1 MPRKKIEVE
10 MEEVRVR
17 IPKVQVQRLEE
28 LVKRGDFVD
37 TSEAVRAAIREFLQN
52 LKEVV

>member
-17 IPKVQVQRLEE
+17 IPKVQVRKLEE
-28 LVKRGDFVD
+28 LVKKGDFVD
-37 TSEAVRAAIREFLQN
+37 TSEAVRAAIREFLHDR
-52 LKEVV
+52 

>member
-10 MEEVRVR
+10 MEEIRVRV
-17 IPKVQVQRLEE
+17 PKVQVRKLEE

-37 TSEAVRAAIREFLQN
+37 TSETVRAAIREFLRRAD
-52 LKEVV
+52 ER

>member
-10 MEEVRVR
+10 MEAVNVR
-17 IPKVQVQRLEE
+17 IPKVQARKLEE

-37 TSEAVRAAIREFLQN
+37 TSEAVRAAIREFLRR
-52 LKEVV
+52 VDA

>member
-17 IPKVQVQRLEE
+17 IPKVQVRKLEK
-28 LVKRGDFVD
+28 LVEKGEYVD
-37 TSEAVRAAIREFLQN
+37 VSEAVRAAIREFLQK
-52 LKEVV
+52 LKEG

>member
-17 IPKVQVQRLEE
+17 IPKVQVRRIQE
-28 LVKRGDFVD
+28 LVKKGEYVD
-37 TSEAVRAAIREFLQN
+37 MSEAVRAAIREFLQK
-52 LKEVV
+52 LREG